1 MTEFEVR
8 RMAEDIARSSEEP
21 RSKVR
26 ALLKIARSLRLR
38 TRALIHARDQSV
50 QARDGNTAAHLD
62 RIIGRLRALY
72 EDVRLEAY
80 RVLSSMRPEVPV
92 LVSA

>member
-8 RMAEDIARSSEEP
+8 RMAEEIARSPDEP

-26 ALLKIARSLRLR
+26 ALLKIARALRLR

-80 RVLSSMRPEVPV
+80 RVLSSMQADAPA
-92 LVSA
+92 LALA